1 LKKNHALKTDT
12 RCGYVAIIGRPNAG
26 KSTLLNQLLD
36 FKLSIVTPKPQTT
49 RHRILGIL
57 NEKNAQIIF
66 LDTPGLIKPKYALQ
80 SAMMKIADQA
90 IQSADVLLVMI
101 DVTSSEDTD
110 FVMNLFQHDLKNLDI
125 PKVLLLNKVD
135 LISKENLL
143 PLIGRFHATALFNE
157 IIPVSAL
164 KNDGTDIVKNCLIG
178 LLPASERYYPEDTLT
193 EQPEKFF
200 VSEII
205 REKIFMLYGK
215 EIPYS
220 TDVMIEEFREGKSS
234 KDFIRA
240 AILVERPSQKAI
252 LIGKKGEALK
262 RVGEIARKDIE
273 IFLDRPVFLE
283 LWVKVKEDWR
293 RNNSV
298 LKNLGYL

>member
-1 LKKNHALKTDT
+1 VT
-12 RCGYVAIIGRPNAG
+12 IIGRPNAG

-57 NEKNAQIIF
+57 NEENVQIIF
-66 LDTPGLIKPKYALQ
+66 LDTPGLIRPKYELQ

-90 IQSADVLLVMI
+90 IQSADLLLVMA
-101 DVTSSEDTD
+101 DVTSSEDKD
-110 FVMNLFQHDLKNLDI
+110 FILNLLQGEIKDRSI
-125 PKVLLLNKVD
+125 PKILALNKAD
-135 LISKENLL
+135 LIAKDKLL
-143 PLIGRFHATALFNE
+143 PLIQNFDASGFFKE
-157 IIPVSAL
+157 IIPISAL
-164 KNDGTDIVKNCLIG
+164 KNDGVDTVKKCIVNY
-178 LLPASERYYPEDTLT
+178 LPFAEKFYPEDTLT
-193 EQPEKFF
+193 EMPEKFF

-220 TDVMIEEFREGKSS
+220 TDVMIEEFREGQNT

-240 AILVERPSQKAI
+240 AILVERPSQKSI
-252 LIGKKGEALK
+252 LIGKKGEAMK
-262 RVGEIARKDIE
+262 RVGEMARKDIE
-273 IFLDRPVFLE
+273 TFLDRKVFLE

-293 RNNSV
+293 KNKSV
-298 LKNLGYL
+298 LKSLGYL

>member
-1 LKKNHALKTDT
+1 MKPSTKKLSTAK
-12 RCGYVAIIGRPNAG
+12 CGYVAIIGRPNAG
-26 KSTLLNQLLD
+26 KSTLLNQLLN

-49 RHRILGIL
+49 RQRILGIL
-57 NEKNAQIIF
+57 DEKDFQIIF
-66 LDTPGLIKPKYALQ
+66 LDTPGLIRPKYELQ

-90 IQSADVLLVMI
+90 IKSADVLLVMADANAHE
-101 DVTSSEDTD
+101 DVD
-110 FVMNLFQHDLKNLDI
+110 FILQLFRDPLKDLRI
-125 PKVLLLNKVD
+125 PKILLLNKVD
-135 LISKENLL
+135 LLQKENLL
-143 PLIGRFHATALFNE
+143 PLIKKCDETGFFHD

-164 KNDGTDIVKNCLIG
+164 KNDGLSAVKKCLVE
-178 LLPASERYYPEDTLT
+178 LLPVNEKFYPEDTLT

-205 REKIFMLYGK
+205 REKIFLLYSK

-220 TDVMIEEFREGKSS
+220 TDVLIEEFRESPS
-234 KDFIRA
+234 LKDYIRA
-240 AILVERPSQKAI
+240 AIIVERPSQKSI

-262 RVGEIARKDIE
+262 RVGESARKDIE
-273 IFLDRPVFLE
+273 AFLDRRVFLE

-293 RNNSV
+293 KNKSV